1 MLIFEISEEVFFCK
15 KNIKYF
21 IKNSLIY
28 LKSNLRF
35 ETAVFK
41 PAAPLPKNTHTPF
54 NVKDFRSHDLYN
66 ATQLNIQKNITF
78 DRSSKVSN
86 EMVTYKENH
95 DGNIDTNK
103 YPQ

>member
-41 PAAPLPKNTHTPF
+41 PAAPPPKKNKNTPF
-54 NVKDFRSHDLYN
+54 NVEDFRSHDLYN
-66 ATQLNIQKNITF
+66 AAQIFKKT
-78 DRSSKVSN
+78 
-86 EMVTYKENH
+86 
-95 DGNIDTNK
+95 
-103 YPQ
+103 